1 MKQSLKQTYFAKKS
15 EIKKDWIVIDATD
28 LVLGRLASEIAKI
41 LKGKHKVTYTPHL
54 DCGDNVIVINAA
66 DIYLTGNKFD
76 NKIYYHHTGYP
87 GGIKKRIAG
96 EILESKYPERVLHL
110 AVKRMLK
117 QGPLRN
123 LILKNLYIY
132 PRKDHPHAAQK
143 PTIYNY
149 AEKNPKNIKR

>member
-1 MKQSLKQTYFAKKS
+1 MKQTYFAKKS
-15 EIKKDWIVIDATD
+15 EIKKNWIIIDAKD

-54 DCGDNVIVINAA
+54 DCGDNVIVINV
-66 DIYLTGNKFD
+66 DCIHLTGNKFN
-76 NKIYYHHTGYP
+76 NKIYYRHTGYP
-87 GGIKKRIAG
+87 GGIKTRKVSD
-96 EILESKYPERVLHL
+96 ILQSKYPKKVLYL
-110 AVKRMLK
+110 AVKRMIKKGAL
-117 QGPLRN
+117 GN

-132 PRKDHPHAAQK
+132 PGEKHPHLAQN